1 MPTNTVNEEK
11 FRRCEKVIK
20 ECIDFASRFLE
31 IIPPLQVMLEDCPS
45 QRFPTK
51 YNAAESDNHNIW
63 INLPWML
70 ERIDDHTDDVEFFIF
85 HELRHIHQLNC
96 IGLKNSGQVF
106 PEEKSRV
113 EKWEYG
119 FNHYVRNV
127 DAASQ
132 SQNVTQEVEIDA
144 NAYGIVLVNLYHLDD
159 DMEIHLSL
167 PREADALAEP
177 RSRKYYQTEKKVFD
191 YLLERGYTLRS
202 SQTEQPKQSGTYIR
216 EHKKISPNAP
226 CPCGSG
232 KKFKKCCRG
241 NGKYD

>member
-1 MPTNTVNEEK
+1 M
-11 FRRCEKVIK
+11 
-20 ECIDFASRFLE
+20 
-31 IIPPLQVMLEDCPS
+31 
-45 QRFPTK
+45 
-51 YNAAESDNHNIW
+51 
-63 INLPWML
+63 
-70 ERIDDHTDDVEFFIF
+70 
-85 HELRHIHQLNC
+85 
-96 IGLKNSGQVF
+96 
-106 PEEKSRV
+106 
-113 EKWEYG
+113 
-119 FNHYVRNV
+119 RNV

-132 SQNVTQEVEIDA
+132 SQNVTPEVEIDA

-191 YLLERGYTLRS
+191 YLQERGYTLRS
-202 SQTEQPKQSGTYIR
+202 SQTEQLKQSGTYIR